1 MLSILDRYFLR
12 ELSLAMAA
20 TAIVLLTIFAG
31 TSFAHVL
38 QQVANGS
45 YPASVMF
52 QVLGLNMLDGLS
64 NLLPLAA
71 FLGLLQG
78 LGRMYRESEMHVLA
92 SSGMGLRGLLRPVA
106 LLAAATALAVAL
118 IALWVGP
125 WAMRTSNALI
135 VQANRSVIAAGLNAG
150 QFTDLPG
157 RAAGIIFVDELSR
170 NGRQLGKTFLATE
183 HVDKQGRHELKIVT
197 GAHGRLYQEGSG
209 GGRFLELSDGW
220 QYEIPLGNDAWRTMK
235 YQLNDAS
242 LSNVQSS
249 DDDDDDPVLA
259 MRTLDLLRSS
269 DPQARSELAERVTV
283 PMMVLVLM
291 MLAMPMSR
299 QSPREPRYGRLLLA
313 VLAFFVYHAMLAIC
327 RAQIAKGHWHNSV
340 SMWLVDLLIFGLAA
354 WALVRQ
360 YRPRRRGVAA

>member
-12 ELSLAMAA
+12 ELALAMTA
-20 TAIVLLTIFAG
+20 TAVVLLTIFAG

-92 SSGMGLRGLLRPVA
+92 SSGMGLRGLLRPVTM
-106 LLAAATALAVAL
+106 LAAITAVAVAVV
-118 IALWVGP
+118 ALWVGP
-125 WAMRTSNALI
+125 WAMRTSNDLI

-170 NGRQLGKTFLATE
+170 DGRQLGRTFLATE
-183 HVDKQGRHELKIVT
+183 RVDKQGQHELKIVT
-197 GAHGRLYQEGSG
+197 GAHGRLYQESNG
-209 GGRFLELSDGW
+209 GGRFLQLSDGW
-220 QYEIPLGNDAWRTMK
+220 QYEIPLADNAWRRMK
-235 YQLNDAS
+235 YDLNDAS

-249 DDDDDDPVLA
+249 DDDDDPVLA
-259 MRTLDLLRSS
+259 MNTLALLHSS
-269 DPQARSELAERVTV
+269 DPMARSELAERTTV

-291 MLAMPMSR
+291 MLALPMSR

-327 RAQIAKGHWHNSV
+327 RAQISKGHWHSSA
-340 SMWLVDLLIFGLAA
+340 SMWLVDLLIFGMAA
-354 WALVRQ
+354 WALLRQ
-360 YRPRRRGVAA
+360 YRPRRRRGVTV

>member
-20 TAIVLLTIFAG
+20 TAVVLLTIFAG

-45 YPASVMF
+45 FPASVMF
-52 QVLGLNMLDGLS
+52 QVLGLNMVEGLS

-106 LLAAATALAVAL
+106 MLGLITALLVAVVSMWL
-118 IALWVGP
+118 GP
-125 WAMRTSNALI
+125 WAMRTSNDLI

-157 RAAGIIFVDELSR
+157 RTAGIIFVDELSR
-170 NGRQLGKTFLATE
+170 NGRQLGRTFLATE
-183 HVDKQGRHELKIVT
+183 RVDKQGRHELKIVS
-197 GAHGRLYQEGSG
+197 GAHGRLYQESNG

-220 QYEIPLGNDAWRTMK
+220 QYEIPLDDNAWRAMK

-242 LSNVQSS
+242 LSNLQSS
-249 DDDDDDPVLA
+249 DDDDDPVLA
-259 MRTLDLLRSS
+259 MRTLDLARSS
-269 DPQARSELAERVTV
+269 DPLARSELAERTTV

-291 MLAMPMSR
+291 MLALPMSR

-327 RAQIAKGHWHNSV
+327 RAQISKGHWHNAA
-340 SMWLVDLLIFGLAA
+340 SMWLIDLLIFGLAG
-354 WALVRQ
+354 WAFARQ
-360 YRPRRRGVAA
+360 YRPRRRREVAA